1 MPIDR
6 NRLKLP
12 PAGLASWPEGIGTG
26 SSRPCGHADQP
37 EPARATACRP
47 RQLAGEDRHQQQP
60 DMRTCRSAGAGS
72 SYRLPASPTGRRGS
86 APAAPGHADR
96 PISWNRLKL
105 LPAGHPLAVRSATA
119 APGRV
124 DQPAAARGQPTGQT
138 RYVCKVSASGTDCRP
153 ASATASKWAAHIR
166 IAASRSGKYSCR

>member
-60 DMRTCRSAGAGS
+60 DMRTCRSAGAGP
-72 SYRLPASPTGRRGS
+72 SYRLLASPAGRRGS

-96 PISWNRLKL
+96 PISRSRPELPPAGLASWPEKIGTSSSRTCRSAGTGSSYRLPASPAGRRESAPAAPGHADRAIGWNRLE
-105 LPAGHPLAVRSATA
+105 LP
-119 APGRV
+119 
-124 DQPAAARGQPTGQT
+124 
-138 RYVCKVSASGTDCRP
+138 P
-153 ASATASKWAAHIR
+153 ASLAS
-166 IAASRSGKYSCR
+166 